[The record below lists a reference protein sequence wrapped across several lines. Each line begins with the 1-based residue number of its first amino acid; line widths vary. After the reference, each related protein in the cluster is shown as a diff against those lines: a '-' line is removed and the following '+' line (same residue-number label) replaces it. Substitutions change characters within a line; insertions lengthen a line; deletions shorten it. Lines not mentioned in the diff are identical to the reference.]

1 MDKEFDVLAGT
12 NAHGVCVSRR
22 RSGVTERHKLSDL
35 LRLMD
40 VDARDALAADAY
52 PLTMRQVRAGA
63 ALFHEGSVADAI
75 YFVSVGMFK
84 TFTTAEDGYEQVLG
98 FSARG
103 EVLGLDAICCS
114 SHPSGAVA
122 LEDARV
128 YVVPLRDLFSLGN
141 RVPALDRVLHV
152 AASRQLAQR
161 GEIADLMAA
170 VAAEVRLARF
180 LVKLSARMGACG
192 QSTRRLLLRMSRR
205 DIASHLGV
213 AHETVSRS
221 FGTLA
226 EWGYLRVN
234 YREVEICD
242 LDALKAFAR
251 STRGLVEE
259 PLGRTRRRL
268 AAVPGMGQ
276 RATGPMVLPAALAA
290 AA

>member
-1 MDKEFDVLAGT
+1 MNNGFDGLQGRGG
-12 NAHGVCVSRR
+12 HKVCMPQRR
-22 RSGVTERHKLSDL
+22 LGAAERHSLTDL
-35 LRLMD
+35 LRLMG
-40 VDARDALAADAY
+40 VEAGESLATDAY
-52 PLTMRQVRAGA
+52 PLTMRQLHVGT
-63 ALFHEGSVADAI
+63 ALFHEGNVADAI

-114 SHPSGAVA
+114 NHPTGAVA

-128 YVVPLRDLFSLGN
+128 YVLPLRDVFTLGN

-161 GEIADLMAA
+161 GDIADVMAA

-180 LVKLSARMGACG
+180 LVQLSARMGDCG

-226 EWGYLRVN
+226 DWGYLRVN

-242 LDALKAFAR
+242 LDALKTFAR
-251 STRGLVEE
+251 NTRGLVEE
-259 PLGRTRRRL
+259 PLSRARRRL
-268 AAVPGMGQ
+268 AAVPGTGR
-276 RATGPMVLPAALAA
+276 RAAGPMVVPAAVAEAA
-290 AA
+290 